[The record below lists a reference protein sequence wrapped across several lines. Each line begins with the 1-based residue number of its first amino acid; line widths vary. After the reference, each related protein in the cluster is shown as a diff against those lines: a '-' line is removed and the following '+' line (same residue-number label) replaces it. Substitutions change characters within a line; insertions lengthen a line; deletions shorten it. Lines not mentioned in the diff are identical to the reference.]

1 MGRKI
6 IDDEFI
12 GRLETLGL
20 WLKTQMNGYFGG
32 NHKAPTYGSTVE
44 FADYREYTPGDDLRR
59 IDWNLFSRFDKYFIR
74 LFTDERQMHNQIL
87 IDGSASMDDGEG
99 KGTYALK
106 AAAALGYLSVQ
117 GMDRTSLKLIR
128 GTSLVSVGQKITGKE
143 SFYSAVNELEN
154 LVFEGDADLGSAI
167 KNSPDL
173 GFDDGLTVIVSDF
186 FTESDWKQAVDY
198 LLYKK
203 REVLLVQ
210 VLTPAEANPDY
221 FGRMQLLDAE
231 SVDIDDR
238 KNMRMRITKG
248 EYKAYLQALSEYLSD
263 MKQFCRSRNVGYVTV
278 NTGNPIEK
286 ELLNQLY
293 ETEAIR

>member
-12 GRLETLGL
+12 SRLETLGL
-20 WLKTQMNGYFGG
+20 WIKSQMNGYFGG

-74 LFTDERQMHNQIL
+74 LFTDERQMNNQIL
-87 IDGSASMDDGEG
+87 IDSSASMDDREG
-99 KGTYALK
+99 KAEYALK

-117 GMDRTSLKLIR
+117 GMDRTSIKLIR
-128 GTSLVSVGQKITGKE
+128 GNSLVNVGQKITGKE
-143 SFYSAVNELEN
+143 SFYSTINELEN
-154 LVFEGDADLGSAI
+154 LRFEGDTDISAAI
-167 KNSPDL
+167 KNSQEL
-173 GFDDGLTVIVSDF
+173 GYDDGLTVLVSDF

-198 LLYKK
+198 LLYRK
-203 REVLLVQ
+203 RDVLLVQ
-210 VLTPAEANPDY
+210 VLTPAEVAPDY

-231 SVDIDDR
+231 SVDVSDKR
-238 KNMRMRITKG
+238 NLRMRITKS
-248 EYKAYLQALSEYLSD
+248 EYKAYLRALSDYLAD

-278 NTGNPIEK
+278 NTAKPIEK

>member
-20 WLKTQMNGYFGG
+20 WIKSQMNGYFGG
-32 NHKAPTYGSTVE
+32 NHKATTYGSTVE
-44 FADYREYTPGDDLRR
+44 FADFREYTPGDDIRR

-74 LFTDERQMHNQIL
+74 LFVDERQMHNQIL

-99 KGTYALK
+99 KADYALK
-106 AAAALGYLSVQ
+106 TAAALGYLSVQ
-117 GMDRTSLKLIR
+117 GMDRTSIKLIQ
-128 GTSLVSVGQKITGKE
+128 GSNLVSVGQRITGKE
-143 SFYSAVNELEN
+143 SFYSTVSELEEIR
-154 LVFEGDADLGSAI
+154 FKGDADISAAV
-167 KNSPDL
+167 KNSQET
-173 GFDDGLTVIVSDF
+173 GFDDGLTVIISDF

-210 VLTPAEANPDY
+210 VLTPAEENPDY
-221 FGRMQLLDAE
+221 FGRMQLVDAE
-231 SVDIDDR
+231 SIDIDDGR
-238 KNMRMRITKG
+238 NMRMRITKS
-248 EYKAYLQALSEYLSD
+248 EYKAYLQALSEYLED
-263 MKQFCRSRNVGYVTV
+263 MEQFCRSRNVGYVMV
-278 NTGNPIEK
+278 NTANPIEK
-286 ELLNQLY
+286 ELLNKLY

>member
-1 MGRKI
+1 MKRNI

-20 WLKTQMNGYFGG
+20 WLHTQMNGYFGG

-44 FADYREYTPGDDLRR
+44 FADYREYAPGDDLRR

-99 KGTYALK
+99 KAEYALK
-106 AAAALGYLSVQ
+106 TAAAIGYLSVQ
-117 GMDRTSLKLIR
+117 GMDRTSIKRIQGKTLQN
-128 GTSLVSVGQKITGKE
+128 VGQRITGKE
-143 SFYSAVNELEN
+143 SFYGTVSELEN
-154 LVFEGDADLGSAI
+154 MEFAGDADICEAVKSSQEPGH
-167 KNSPDL
+167 
-173 GFDDGLTVIVSDF
+173 DDGFTVLISDF

-210 VLTPAEANPDY
+210 VVSPAEVNPDY

-231 SVDIDDR
+231 SIDIDDA
-238 KNMRMRITKG
+238 KNIRMRITKG
-248 EYKAYLQALSEYLSD
+248 EYQAYLQALSDYLKD
-263 MKQFCRSRNVGYVTV
+263 MEQFCRSRSVGYIRV
-278 NTGNPIEK
+278 NTANPIEK

>member
-32 NHKAPTYGSTVE
+32 NHKAATYGSTVE

-99 KGTYALK
+99 KAEYALK
-106 AAAALGYLSVQ
+106 TAAALGYLSVQ
-117 GMDRTSLKLIR
+117 GMDRTSIKLIQ
-128 GTSLVSVGQKITGKE
+128 GTSLASVGQKITGKE
-143 SFYSAVNELEN
+143 SFYGTIAEMEKLA
-154 LVFEGDADLGSAI
+154 FEGEADIGTAV
-167 KNSPDL
+167 KNSQET
-173 GFDDGLTVIVSDF
+173 GFDDGLTVIISDF
-186 FTESDWKQAVDY
+186 FTESDWKRAVDY

-210 VLTPAEANPDY
+210 VLTNAEVNPDY

-231 SVDIDDR
+231 AVDIDDR
-238 KNMRMRITKG
+238 KNMRMRITKN
-248 EYKAYLQALSEYLSD
+248 EYKAYLQALSDYLED

-278 NTGNPIEK
+278 NTAKPIEK